1 VKQKP
6 RKVGRP
12 ALSKREAKG
21 RITGI
26 RFSPDEYKRIE
37 AAAKASGMKISKWM
51 RRTLVAATNG

>member
-12 ALSKREAKG
+12 SLSKREAKG

-26 RFSPDEYKRIE
+26 RFSPDEYRRVE
-37 AAAKASGMKISKWM
+37 AAAKASGMKVSKWM
-51 RRTLVAATNG
+51 RSTLVAAAND